1 MHIKK
6 IFTSY
11 IRRLSIQKLVIF
23 KRKDSEKKSRR
34 TANLYLLEGRMTISI
49 MRGLYAK
56 RKKKKKINW

>member
-34 TANLYLLEGRMTISI
+34 NGKFVFARRKDDNINYEGLIR
-49 MRGLYAK
+49 
-56 RKKKKKINW
+56 